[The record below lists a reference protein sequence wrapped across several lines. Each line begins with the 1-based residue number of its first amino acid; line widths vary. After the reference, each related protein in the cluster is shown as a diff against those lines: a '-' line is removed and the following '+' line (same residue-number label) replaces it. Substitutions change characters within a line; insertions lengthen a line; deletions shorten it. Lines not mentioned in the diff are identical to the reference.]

1 MTLLGYT
8 YKGLSNTNLSIYV
21 DKPDK
26 RVVISIR
33 GTVPTNAMDLVSD
46 IGILSADKAFNIT
59 RLSTHKKMIDEV
71 LQKIPWL

>member
-8 YKGLSNTNLSIYV
+8 YKGLSNTNLSAYV

-46 IGILSADKAFNIT
+46 IRILSADKAFNIT
-59 RLSTHKKMIDEV
+59 RLSNHKKMIDEV